1 MPTKPIAE
9 LKSRVGDSYATVE
22 DFEIEAGKVEEFA
35 RAIGDDNPA
44 HRDEAA
50 ADAQGFEEIPAPLT
64 FVRTAYFP
72 RYRPDDVEEIR
83 PFDLGFRPEYSVH
96 GEQEYEFER
105 PLYVGDV
112 LSGEVELADVYQR
125 EGSRGGTMTF
135 AEYRFEYRDAEGDL
149 VLTERQTII
158 ETGGAI
164 DDSDASED
172 GGGEPE

>member
-1 MPTKPIAE
+1 MPAKPIAE
-9 LKSRVGDSYATVE
+9 LESQVGESYVTVE

-35 RAIGDDNPA
+35 RAIGDENPA
-44 HRDEAA
+44 HRDKTAA
-50 ADAQGFEEIPAPLT
+50 KKQGFEEIPAPLT

-72 RYRPDDVEEIR
+72 RYRPDDIENIR

-96 GEQEYEFER
+96 GEQEYKFER

-112 LSGEVELADVYQR
+112 LMGEVELADVYQR

-135 AEYRFEYRDAEGDL
+135 AEYRFEYRDEDGEL

-164 DDSDASED
+164 DEPED
-172 GGGEPE
+172 DKHGEGEPK